1 MKKFFNL
8 LLAMFFV
15 VGLTSCAST
24 SRINNK
30 WVSDSRVEIVNEQ
43 TVIFRDVVK
52 IEIFSNNPTQI
63 TYVYDL
69 EHSKNVKIA
78 RGSFNVELKRGD
90 YLIQSNRKIT
100 KTLYDVIIE

>member
-8 LLAMFFV
+8 LLVMFFV

-24 SRINNK
+24 SRISNK
-30 WVSDSRVEIVNEQ
+30 LASDSRVEIVNEQ

-52 IEIFSNNPTQI
+52 IEIFSNNPAQI

-69 EHSKNVKIA
+69 DHSTNVKVA
-78 RGSFNVELKRGD
+78 RGSFNVGLKRGD